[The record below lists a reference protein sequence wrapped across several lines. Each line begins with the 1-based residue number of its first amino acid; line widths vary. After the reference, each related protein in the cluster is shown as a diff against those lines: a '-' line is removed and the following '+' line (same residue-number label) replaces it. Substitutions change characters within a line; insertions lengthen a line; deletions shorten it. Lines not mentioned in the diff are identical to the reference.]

1 MQHPII
7 ITEIQYFIGSMIS
20 MFVIG
25 FGGWYINTLQKKVY
39 VLKQELNAWKHE
51 AKTNEMFL
59 QSIGDKI
66 PEEEKETLIVDKD
79 KEPSILKRIWWDVED
94 ALYK

>member
-1 MQHPII
+1 M
-7 ITEIQYFIGSMIS
+7 G
-20 MFVIG
+20 
-25 FGGWYINTLQKKVY
+25 KKSWCAMKKKKMKFK
-39 VLKQELNAWKHE
+39 LKNIKH
-51 AKTNEMFL
+51 KMPSKKEMFL